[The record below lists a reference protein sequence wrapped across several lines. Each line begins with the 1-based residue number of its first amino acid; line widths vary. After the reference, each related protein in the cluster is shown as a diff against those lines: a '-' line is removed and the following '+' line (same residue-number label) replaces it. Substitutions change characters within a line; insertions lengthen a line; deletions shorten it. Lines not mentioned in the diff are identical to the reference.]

1 MEVLVDDMVLCY
13 IISALSG
20 KNVFLMAAT
29 LRPETMYGQTNCWVQ
44 PDITVRILLLLLL
57 LSLLYCDLYTL
68 H

>member
-13 IISALSG
+13 VISALSG

-44 PDITVRILLLLLL
+44 PDITVKKLLLL
-57 LSLLYCDLYTL
+57 YCYMYTL
-68 H
+68 HELF